1 MNYLVTGTDTGVGK
15 TFCCCGLI
23 RAATKAGLKCI
34 GMKPLCTGDTE
45 DVHLI
50 AEAAGNRVPLH
61 LINQVWL
68 RPPLAP
74 YAAAMLEQRP
84 IDLLAIKEA
93 YQELSSRHEF
103 VLVEGAGGLLVPIL
117 QNYNFRDLAA
127 DLNLKIVLVA
137 GNRLGAINHTLLT
150 AEAVKQAGLQLA
162 LVILNELGPAPNL
175 AGQTNPSILEE
186 LLTAPLYT
194 SPFGNSDFGAALKM
208 LNPSFGQGT

>member
-23 RAATKAGLKCI
+23 RAASQAGLKCS

-45 DVHLI
+45 DVDLI
-50 AEAAGNRVPLH
+50 AKAAGNQVPLH
-61 LINQVWL
+61 LLNQVWL

-84 IDLLAIKEA
+84 IDLVAIKEA
-93 YQELSSRHEF
+93 YEELSRQHEL

-117 QNYNFRDLAA
+117 QNYNFRDLAV
-127 DLNLKIVLVA
+127 DLKLEVILVT

-150 AEAVKQAGLQLA
+150 AEAIKQAGLRLA
-162 LVILNELGPAPNL
+162 LVILNELTPAPDL
-175 AGQTNPSILEE
+175 AAQTNPGVLEA
-186 LLTAPLYT
+186 LLPVAFYA
-194 SPFGNSDFGAALKM
+194 SPFGNSDFGRALRM
-208 LNPSFGQGT
+208 LTDFDRSR